1 MMQKSKTL
9 TLIVL
14 ENFVYHSSD
23 TIILNGGMDAGTMPL
38 DNNFWLTDDS
48 FFKIK
53 SSCLTC
59 MKSLFKDFILVFS
72 DEILK
77 IFLSALWPLEII
89 ITANIEIKRI
99 IFQFFEE
106 LSLTKKSM
114 FKKDFKFF
122 IFFERF

>member
-1 MMQKSKTL
+1 MTKIMEAYHKSVL
-9 TLIVL
+9 TKEVL
-14 ENFVYHSSD
+14 KGLKIYPSGVYVDATYGGGGHSR
-23 TIILNGGMDAGTMPL
+23 
-38 DNNFWLTDDS
+38 
-48 FFKIK
+48 
-53 SSCLTC
+53 
-59 MKSLFKDFILVFS
+59 
-72 DEILK
+72 EILK